1 MSFKRFHLSV
11 AITLVLLLAGCG
23 GQSQGT
29 IQVNL
34 MSIQISPSNPSV
46 AAGLTQQFKATGQFS
61 DGSTKDLTTAA
72 AWISSDTAAANIS
85 APGLAAAKA
94 QGTAT
99 VSATYSN
106 VTGKTLLTV
115 APAALVSITV
125 APPSASIAA
134 NTSTS
139 FRANGT
145 FTDGSTQDVT
155 STASWSS
162 SSATVANVSD
172 TIPTEGTAKGV
183 APGNSTITASS
194 GKISGSA
201 SLTVTNAALT
211 TIAISPNSLSIPLGV
226 LQPFTAT
233 GSFTDGTTQDI
244 TASVNWSSSAPTVAS
259 ITKSG
264 LATATNLGN
273 TVISAS
279 SGAVNNNVSLNV
291 NAANIAS
298 LSINPGNGS
307 IAQTTSLQFEA
318 VGTFNDGGTRALTG
332 QATWSS
338 SDTTVATIG
347 ATTGRAKGVAPGLVT
362 ITATLG
368 SVSASAP
375 FTVTNASVVSM
386 TVIPSGRTIAA
397 GTKQN
402 FSATGS
408 FSDGTS
414 QLVTNDATWSSDNTA
429 VATVFAT
436 NGTATGVATGTA
448 NISATLNG
456 VSGSAPLNVS
466 PATLVSIAVNPA
478 TAVLAPASGLN
489 YSAIGTY
496 SDGTTQNIS
505 GVVAWSTSDATVA
518 SITGSGGATGQ
529 SAGAVTITAQLGGV
543 SNTANLIVEATA
555 LNSIAITPAT
565 ATIPAQINT
574 QFNATGT
581 FLDGSTQNLT
591 NAATWTSSPASVATV
606 GDTGGTK
613 GRATGVAAG
622 TATVTAVFAGVVGTA
637 SLQVTNATLTS
648 ITISPGA
655 ASIAL
660 GSSQQFTATG
670 KFSDGS
676 TINLSSQATW
686 KSSNVNVAVIGAGG
700 NATSAGTGSTTITA
714 LLNGVSSSTT
724 LTVH

>member
-1 MSFKRFHLSV
+1 MSIKRFHFLIAV
-11 AITLVLLLAGCG
+11 TLVLLLAGCG

-115 APAALVSITV
+115 APAALVSIAV

-172 TIPTEGTAKGV
+172 TIPTEGTAKGLT
-183 APGNSTITASS
+183 PGSSTITASS

-307 IAQTTSLQFEA
+307 IAQTTSQQFEA
-318 VGTFNDGGTRALTG
+318 VGTFNDGGTRALTS

-375 FTVTNASVVSM
+375 FTVTNANVVSM

-505 GVVAWSTSDATVA
+505 GVVTWSTSDATVA
-518 SITGSGGATGQ
+518 SITGSGGTTGQ
-529 SAGAVTITAQLGGV
+529 SAGAVTITAQLGGI
-543 SNTANLIVEATA
+543 SNSANLIVEATA

-622 TATVTAVFAGVVGTA
+622 NATVTAVFAGVVGTA

-648 ITISPGA
+648 ITISPSA